1 MVTTTTETSNTRRT
15 NPVGIAAPW
24 AVEVGVTIAARR
36 VVRVG
41 PAGAAAAVGVT
52 VERNNGVIAA
62 TASTPGVVA
71 RKL

>member
-24 AVEVGVTIAARR
+24 AVGVDATIAALP

-41 PAGAAAAVGVT
+41 PAGAAVAVGVT
-52 VERNNGVIAA
+52 VERSGVIAA